1 MNRLWLSLCAAVLTL
16 ASLAVFAQEENASTK
31 KAAPTP
37 AVSNPLL
44 FLLRDPGVQAEL
56 KMKDDQR
63 QAIRS
68 LLDEIDG
75 PLWAIRDTGADQ
87 GGEVLQQLTAKVSDR
102 LPAILTAPQRRRLDQ
117 LVLQG
122 QGPEALV
129 LPAVAGKVGLDS
141 EQKEQVA
148 KIAGE
153 ARTAITALQRKLD
166 ANNQK
171 EVQKEI
177 ARLREERTKALLDLL
192 TEPQRRQW
200 DELLGKP
207 FDLSKVGSGAIK
219 APELKEADAWINSEP
234 LTLEKLRGKVV
245 VVHFWTF
252 G

>member
-1 MNRLWLSLCAAVLTL
+1 MNRLCLSLCAAVLTL
-16 ASLAVFAQEENASTK
+16 ASLAACAQDEKASTK
-31 KAAPTP
+31 KTTSDP
-37 AVSNPLL
+37 AVTNPLL
-44 FLLRDPGVQAEL
+44 FLLRDPGVQADL

-63 QAIRS
+63 KTVRDM
-68 LLDEIDG
+68 LDEIDG

-87 GGEVLQQLTAKVSDR
+87 GGAVLRQLTAKVSGK
-102 LPAILTAPQRRRLDQ
+102 LSTVLTSPQRKRLDQ

-129 LPAVAGKVGLDS
+129 LPAIASKVGLDG

-148 KIAGE
+148 KIAGD
-153 ARTAITALQRKLD
+153 ARAAITALQQKLD

-177 ARLREERTKALLDLL
+177 ARLREEGSKELLDLL
-192 TEPQRRQW
+192 TTPQRRLW

-207 FDLSKVGSGAIK
+207 YDLSKVGSGAIK
-219 APELKEADAWINSEP
+219 APDLKEADAWINSEP

>member
-1 MNRLWLSLCAAVLTL
+1 VCLIPLVAALTF
-16 ASLAVFAQEENASTK
+16 ASLAAVAQDEKASTK
-31 KAAPTP
+31 KKAAP

-56 KMKDDQR
+56 KMKEDQR
-63 QAIRS
+63 KTVRS

-87 GGEVLQQLTAKVSDR
+87 GGEVLQQLTAKVTAK
-102 LPAILTAPQRRRLDQ
+102 LPSVLTSPQRKRLDQ

-141 EQKEQVA
+141 EQKEQVT
-148 KIAGE
+148 KIAGD
-153 ARTAITALQRKLD
+153 ARAAITALQQKLD

-177 ARLREERTKALLDLL
+177 ARLREEGTKELLDLL
-192 TEPQRRQW
+192 TTPQRRLW

-207 FDLSKVGSGAIK
+207 YDLAKVGSGAIK

-245 VVHFWTF
+245 VIHFWTF